1 MDFVFKMMDLNGNI
15 KVFSLGEVKKEGSS
29 EAPSSAGAAAAAALP
44 AVLPAP
50 VVSQNDEFCI

>member
-1 MDFVFKMMDLNGNI
+1 MMDLNGNI

-44 AVLPAP
+44 PVLPAP